1 MSDAITIALIGGL
14 CTAIPTVL
22 CTWISN
28 SNNQKVINAKFDA
41 NNEFV
46 NHEIKELKAQVE
58 KHNKVVER
66 TYHLEEEVKLI
77 KQKVDF
83 YHHDK

>member
-1 MSDAITIALIGGL
+1 MSDAITVALIGGL

-46 NHEIKELKAQVE
+46 NHEIRELKAQVE

-66 TYHLEEEVKLI
+66 TYHLEEEVRLI
-77 KQKVDF
+77 NEKMKI
-83 YHHDK
+83 YHHE